1 MQTDRNTYTWHHD
14 SNFIKDAQSRAS
26 RSEEPQ
32 PAARVPVPQ
41 PQAYL
46 TASQGQERAVEI
58 GKPARFPEEAGLLQE
73 LEAVRER
80 LLQAPGFSAS
90 TLGSS
95 AYLL

>member
-1 MQTDRNTYTWHHD
+1 MQTDTNTYTWHPE

-41 PQAYL
+41 PQAHL
-46 TASQGQERAVEI
+46 TAFQGQERAVEI
-58 GKPARFPEEAGLLQE
+58 GKPARFPKETGLLKE
-73 LEAVRER
+73 LEAIRER
-80 LLQAPGFSAS
+80 LLQASRLPP
-90 TLGSS
+90 T